1 MFGNFHLTFTQE
13 FAGSIPV
20 YRAKIFMDRRSF
32 LKSLAGAVGAKALVP
47 LVVPETIFLKAR
59 SIGATYTV
67 TLPKPGQYP
76 IEITCDDWFWVPLKL
91 SEEQH
96 KKLREKGT
104 LLSE

>member
-20 YRAKIFMDRRSF
+20 YRAKIFMNRRSF
-32 LKSLAGAVGAKALVP
+32 LKSLASAVGAKVLVP
-47 LVVPETIFLKAR
+47 LVPLALPETI
-59 SIGATYTV
+59 YTV
-67 TLPKPGQYP
+67 TLPKPGQYL